1 MFFSSHLLVLSRKL
15 ILLLLINLYY
25 NEMPLLFET
34 GLIPPETS
42 ALMAKN
48 HTKEAVLLTELKASI
63 DCDGKVS
70 FGEFLEAFRV
80 HEDPGNAEEI
90 NMLAEEFKILKSA
103 E

>member
-1 MFFSSHLLVLSRKL
+1 MRL
-15 ILLLLINLYY
+15 
-25 NEMPLLFET
+25 PLLFET

-42 ALMAKN
+42 AFVAKN

-70 FGEFLEAFRV
+70 FGEFLEAFCA

>member
-1 MFFSSHLLVLSRKL
+1 MRL
-15 ILLLLINLYY
+15 
-25 NEMPLLFET
+25 PLLFET

-70 FGEFLEAFRV
+70 FGEFLEGFRV
-80 HEDPGNAEEI
+80 HEDPGNAEDI
-90 NMLAEEFKILKSA
+90 NKLTEEFMLIKGA
-103 E
+103 